1 LTHYSRQKERNLLLK
16 LLNALDFGIEQLRLH
31 TESPEFEAVVL
42 LKEASGRRTAEIL
55 TNDTLKKVYFSKFQK
70 YVRRRTIGE
79 PLQYIIGRTNFLGVE
94 IFINEGTLIPR
105 QETEFMTNYAIEG
118 AKSIEN
124 PVILEVGTGS
134 GAIAISMAINL
145 PNSMVFASDI
155 SKEALI
161 TCKRNI
167 KYRHLE
173 ERVFTVSADALEPFK
188 KDMQFD
194 IIISNP
200 PYIPEE
206 DLLTLPELVKKEPLI
221 ALNGGKNGVRIINRL
236 LRESPSLLKKNGIMY
251 IELSPSNIPYLR
263 VPEELSYSIVNDQF
277 GKKRILKALRK

>member
-1 LTHYSRQKERNLLLK
+1 MK

-70 YVRRRTIGE
+70 YVRRRTAGE

-94 IFINEGTLIPR
+94 MFISEGTLIPR
-105 QETEFMTNYAIEG
+105 QETEFMTNYAIER
-118 AKSIEN
+118 AKSIKN

-167 KYRHLE
+167 KYHHLE
-173 ERVFTVSADALEPFK
+173 ERVFTVSADSLEPFK

-251 IELSPSNIPYLR
+251 IELSTSNIPYLR